1 MKANYGYA
9 DGSGEF
15 FITIDTDLCIE
26 CTDRSCVDACPA
38 GLFEIIIDDY
48 DDEVAAIKE
57 EHRKK
62 IKYDCSPCKPVSD
75 QPPLPCVDACKSS
88 AIAHSW

>member
-1 MKANYGYA
+1 MKANYGYL

-26 CTDRSCVDACPA
+26 CADRGCVGACPA
-38 GLFEIIIDDY
+38 GLFEIIVDDY

-62 IKYDCSPCKPVSD
+62 IKYDCAPCKPTAD
-75 QPPLPCVDACKSS
+75 RPELPCVAGCTPG
-88 AIAHSW
+88 AVTHSW